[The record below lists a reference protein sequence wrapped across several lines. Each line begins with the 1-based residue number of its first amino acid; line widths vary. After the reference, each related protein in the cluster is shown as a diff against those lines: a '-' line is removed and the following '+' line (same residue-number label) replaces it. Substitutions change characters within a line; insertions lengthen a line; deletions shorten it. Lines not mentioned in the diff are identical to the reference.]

1 MNGVKN
7 ITIKDWSSLDKPR
20 EKFIDKGA
28 RSLSDSEL
36 IAILIGS
43 GSSKL
48 TAVDLTK
55 LILSDV
61 NNSLVSLGKL
71 SLEDLLNYNGIGE
84 SKAITILA
92 AIELAKRYRVSDA
105 NIETKI
111 SSSKSLYELMLPFL
125 GGLNHEEFWVV
136 YLNTANKVLAKEQIS
151 KGGISFT
158 SVDNRIILKRALNLN
173 SVSIIAIHNH
183 PSGNLKPS
191 STDINLT
198 NKLKLACDS
207 LEIKLLD
214 HIIIS
219 DTGYY
224 SFLDENIL

>member
-1 MNGVKN
+1 MDGVKN

-61 NNSLVSLGKL
+61 NNNLVSLGKL

-191 STDINLT
+191 SADINLT

-214 HIIIS
+214 HIIIT